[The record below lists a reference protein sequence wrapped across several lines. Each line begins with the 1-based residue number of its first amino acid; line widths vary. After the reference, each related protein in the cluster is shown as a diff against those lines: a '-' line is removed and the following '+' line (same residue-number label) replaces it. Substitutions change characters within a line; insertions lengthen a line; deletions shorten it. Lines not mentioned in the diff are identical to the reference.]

1 MSVTEFLIVWLSCLA
16 TMLACRCIPIFILKG
31 RDLPDSLRKAL
42 NLIPPA
48 AFAALVAND
57 LFNPQMFSAGIWPG
71 IIPVIAALVV
81 VVVAKTTKSLIWCAI
96 TGVVTYAILTII

>member
-1 MSVTEFLIVWLSCLA
+1 MSLTEFLIVWLSCLA

-31 RDLPDSLRKAL
+31 RDLPESLRNAL

-57 LFNPQMFSAGIWPG
+57 LFSPTMFSTGIWPG

-81 VVVAKTTKSLIWCAI
+81 VIVARTTKSLIWCAI
-96 TGVVTYAILTII
+96 TGVVTYALLTLI